1 MPKEIERKF
10 LLKDDS
16 WRRHVVSRTLLR
28 QGYARL
34 EQDSRLT
41 LRIRLADD
49 LAYLTLKGPVSGC
62 SRSEFEYPV
71 PPQDAEAILKEFC
84 GSGRVEKYRHRVP
97 CGGRVWEVDEFL
109 GDNEGLVLAEIE
121 LDSPDERFE
130 SPEWL
135 GREVTGEL
143 RFYNS
148 RLPDH
153 PYCKW
158 TEDER
163 K

>member
-10 LLKDDS
+10 LLKNDS
-16 WRRHVVSRTLLR
+16 WRGSAVSRSLLR

-34 EQDSRLT
+34 AQDPRLT

-49 LAYLTLKGPVSGC
+49 QAYLTLKGPVSGC
-62 SRSEFEYPV
+62 SRSEFEYPI
-71 PPQDAEAILKEFC
+71 PPQDAEAVMDEFC
-84 GSGRVEKYRHRVP
+84 GSGRVEKYRCRVP
-97 CGGRVWEVDEFL
+97 FGGLVWEVDEFL
-109 GDNEGLVLAEIE
+109 GDNAGLVLAEIE
-121 LDSPDERFE
+121 LSSPEERFE
-130 SPEWL
+130 IPDWL
-135 GREVTGEL
+135 GREVTGEI

-148 RLPDH
+148 RLPDY